1 MTEIE
6 KINNLRAEMLKEGI
20 DLYIIPMRNN
30 LLNTDLKPHEN
41 RIKYISKFSGS
52 AGQIFITL
60 QKASIFVDGRYEL
73 QVKLEV
79 SSKIFEINEMGIQSY
94 IKWIETNLPENCTV
108 GYDPKLFSITEIETY
123 IKRFENH
130 QIKLKSISDNLVDKI
145 WSKIPSQKKAIISDH
160 KIEYS
165 GIKRAEKLNKL
176 RNTFIKS
183 QDEAL
188 FVGDNNFI
196 SSFTNLRA
204 YRNEYTPAI
213 PAFCVITTNNCH
225 LFVENCRIN
234 KNDVTKIATDIKIHD
249 LKDFK
254 RDISNIL
261 KNVKV
266 VKLDKSD
273 TSIFVQEIFKK
284 LNIKVLHQNDINHSK
299 AIKNSIELEAFKKAH
314 ELDAIAICNFLHWI
328 KKQKNLNNLD
338 ELRIVKSIEFF
349 RKEQQ
354 PHYLGPSFSAIVGF
368 NENGAIIH
376 YNATKKTNKKLSG
389 DGLLLIDS
397 GGQYKYG
404 TTDVTRTILV
414 GKANEKMKR
423 LYTVVLK
430 AHIALARKSFNKK
443 TTGAELDNVARSVV
457 KKYGYDYNHG
467 TGHGVGSVLSVH
479 DGILS
484 ISPKEKKANFQEN
497 MVFSNE
503 PGIYLEGLFGIR
515 IENLMVLN
523 KDTKI
528 RNNLCF
534 EILSHIPF
542 ERELFDLNIL
552 NETEVNWINKYH
564 AKVYEKLSSKLK
576 LDQRTWLKNA
586 TLPV

>member
-1 MTEIE
+1 MTETE

-30 LLNTDLKPHEN
+30 LLNNDLKPHEN

-79 SSKIFEINEMGIQSY
+79 NGKIFEINEMGMQSY

-130 QIKLKSISDNLVDKI
+130 HVKIKSISDNLIDKI
-145 WSKIPSQKKAIISDH
+145 WSKVPSQKKVIISDH

-176 RNTFIKS
+176 RNKFIKS

-204 YRNEYTPAI
+204 YRNEFTPAI

-225 LFVENCRIN
+225 LFTENCRIN
-234 KNDVTKIATDIKIHD
+234 KNDVTKIAIDIKIHD

-254 RDISNIL
+254 TDITKIL

-266 VKLDKSD
+266 VKLDKKD
-273 TSIFVQEIFKK
+273 TTIFVQEIFKK
-284 LNIKVLHQNDINHSK
+284 LNIEVLHQNDINHSK
-299 AIKNSIELEAFKKAH
+299 SLKNSIELESFKKAH
-314 ELDAIAICNFLHWI
+314 ELDSIAMCNFLYWI

-338 ELRIVKSIEFF
+338 ELRIVKSLEFF
-349 RKEQQ
+349 RKEQ
-354 PHYLGPSFSAIVGF
+354 PHYLGPSFPAIVGF

-404 TTDVTRTILV
+404 TTDVTRTIPI
-414 GKANEKMKR
+414 GKANEEMKR

-484 ISPKEKKANFQEN
+484 ISPKERRANFIEN

-503 PGIYLEGLFGIR
+503 PGIYIVGLFGIR
-515 IENLMVLN
+515 IENLMVLV
-523 KDTKI
+523 KDKKKE
-528 RNNLCF
+528 NNFYF
-534 EILSHIPF
+534 EILSHIPL

-552 NETEVNWINKYH
+552 SKTEINWINKYH
-564 AKVYEKLSSKLK
+564 RKVYEKLSSKLK
-576 LDQRTWLKNA
+576 LDQRSWLKNA

>member
-30 LLNTDLKPHEN
+30 LLNNDLKPHEN
-41 RIKYISKFSGS
+41 RIKYLSKFSGS

-79 SSKIFEINEMGIQSY
+79 NSKIFEINEMGMQSY

-108 GYDPKLFSITEIETY
+108 GYDPKLFSISEIETY

-130 QIKLKSISDNLVDKI
+130 HIKLKSISDNLIDKI
-145 WSKIPSQKKAIISDH
+145 WSKIPSQKQVIISDH

-165 GIKRAEKLNKL
+165 GIKRAEKLNRLIDK
-176 RNTFIKS
+176 FIKS
-183 QDEAL
+183 KDEAL

-204 YRNEYTPAI
+204 YRNEYTPAV
-213 PAFCVITTNNCH
+213 PAFCVITANNCH
-225 LFVENCRIN
+225 LFLENCRIN
-234 KNDVTKIATDIKIHD
+234 KNDVTKIAKDIRIYD

-254 RDISNIL
+254 RDIANVL
-261 KNVKV
+261 KNVKI
-266 VKLDKSD
+266 VKLDKKD
-273 TSIFVQEIFKK
+273 TTIFVQETLKK

-299 AIKNSIELEAFKKAH
+299 AVKNSIELESFKKAH

-338 ELRIVKSIEFF
+338 ELKIVKSIEFF

-354 PHYLGPSFSAIVGF
+354 PHYLGPSFPAIVGF

-414 GKANEKMKR
+414 GKANEEMRR
-423 LYTVVLK
+423 LYTLVLK
-430 AHIALARKSFNKK
+430 AHIALARVSFNKK
-443 TTGAELDNVARSVV
+443 TTGAELDNVARSVI

-528 RNNLCF
+528 KNNLCF

>member
-6 KINNLRAEMLKEGI
+6 KINNLRAEMFKEGI

-30 LLNTDLKPHEN
+30 LLNNDLKPHEN

-79 SSKIFEINEMGIQSY
+79 NSKIFEINEMGMQSY

-108 GYDPKLFSITEIETY
+108 GYDPKLFSISEIETY

-130 QIKLKSISDNLVDKI
+130 HIKLKSISDNLIDKI
-145 WSKIPSQKKAIISDH
+145 WSKIPSQKQVIISDH

-165 GIKRAEKLNKL
+165 GIKRAEKLNRLIDK
-176 RNTFIKS
+176 FIKS
-183 QDEAL
+183 KDEAL

-204 YRNEYTPAI
+204 YRNEYTPAV
-213 PAFCVITTNNCH
+213 PAFCVITANNCH
-225 LFVENCRIN
+225 LFLENCRIN
-234 KNDVTKIATDIKIHD
+234 KNDVTKIATDIRIHD

-254 RDISNIL
+254 RDIANIL
-261 KNVKV
+261 KNVKI
-266 VKLDKSD
+266 VKLDKKD
-273 TSIFVQEIFKK
+273 TTIFVQETLKK

-299 AIKNSIELEAFKKAH
+299 AVKNSIELESFKKAH
-314 ELDAIAICNFLHWI
+314 ELDAIAICNFLYWI

-338 ELRIVKSIEFF
+338 ELKIVKSIEFF

-354 PHYLGPSFSAIVGF
+354 PHYLGPSFPAIVGF

-414 GKANEKMKR
+414 GKANEEMRR
-423 LYTVVLK
+423 LYTLVLK
-430 AHIALARKSFNKK
+430 AHIALARVSFNKK
-443 TTGAELDNVARSVV
+443 TTGAELDNVARSVI

>member
-30 LLNTDLKPHEN
+30 LLNNDLKPHEN

-79 SSKIFEINEMGIQSY
+79 NSKIFEINEMGMQSY
-94 IKWIETNLPENCTV
+94 IKWIETNLPENCIV
-108 GYDPKLFSITEIETY
+108 GYDPKLFSISEIETY

-130 QIKLKSISDNLVDKI
+130 HIKLKSISDNLIDKI
-145 WSKIPSQKKAIISDH
+145 WSKIPSQKQVIISDH

-165 GIKRAEKLNKL
+165 GIKRAEKLNRLIDK
-176 RNTFIKS
+176 FIKS
-183 QDEAL
+183 KDEAL

-204 YRNEYTPAI
+204 YRNEYTPAV
-213 PAFCVITTNNCH
+213 PAFCVITANNCH
-225 LFVENCRIN
+225 LFLENCRIN
-234 KNDVTKIATDIKIHD
+234 KNDLTKIATDIRIHD

-254 RDISNIL
+254 RDIANIL
-261 KNVKV
+261 KNVKI
-266 VKLDKSD
+266 VKLDKKD
-273 TSIFVQEIFKK
+273 TTIFVQETLKK

-299 AIKNSIELEAFKKAH
+299 AVKNSIELESFKKAH
-314 ELDAIAICNFLHWI
+314 ELDAIAICNFLYWI

-338 ELRIVKSIEFF
+338 ELKIVKSIEFF

-354 PHYLGPSFSAIVGF
+354 PHYLGPSFPAIVGF

-414 GKANEKMKR
+414 GKANEEVRR
-423 LYTVVLK
+423 LYTLVLK
-430 AHIALARKSFNKK
+430 AHIALARVSFNKK
-443 TTGAELDNVARSVV
+443 TTGAELDNVARSVI

>member
-30 LLNTDLKPHEN
+30 LLNNDLKPHEN

-79 SSKIFEINEMGIQSY
+79 NSKIFEINEMGMQSY

-108 GYDPKLFSITEIETY
+108 GYDPKLFSISEIETY

-130 QIKLKSISDNLVDKI
+130 HIKLKSISDNLIDKI
-145 WSKIPSQKKAIISDH
+145 WSKIPSQKQVIISDH

-176 RNTFIKS
+176 IDKFIKS

-204 YRNEYTPAI
+204 YRNEYTPAV
-213 PAFCVITTNNCH
+213 PAFCVITANNCH
-225 LFVENCRIN
+225 LFLENCRIN
-234 KNDVTKIATDIKIHD
+234 KNDVTKIATDIRIHD

-254 RDISNIL
+254 RDIANIL
-261 KNVKV
+261 KNVKI
-266 VKLDKSD
+266 VKLDKKD
-273 TSIFVQEIFKK
+273 TTIFVQETLKK

-299 AIKNSIELEAFKKAH
+299 AIKNSIELESFKKAH
-314 ELDAIAICNFLHWI
+314 ELDAIAICNFLYWI

-338 ELRIVKSIEFF
+338 ELKIVKSIEFF

-354 PHYLGPSFSAIVGF
+354 PHYLGPSFPAIVGF

-414 GKANEKMKR
+414 GKANEEMRR
-423 LYTVVLK
+423 LYTLVLK
-430 AHIALARKSFNKK
+430 AHIALARVSFNKK
-443 TTGAELDNVARSVV
+443 TTGAELDNVARSVI

>member
-30 LLNTDLKPHEN
+30 LLNNDLKPHEN

-79 SSKIFEINEMGIQSY
+79 NSKIFEINEMGMQSY

-108 GYDPKLFSITEIETY
+108 GYDPKLFSISEIETY

-130 QIKLKSISDNLVDKI
+130 HIKLKSISDNLIDKI
-145 WSKIPSQKKAIISDH
+145 WSKIPSQKQVIISDH

-176 RNTFIKS
+176 IDKFIKS

-204 YRNEYTPAI
+204 YRNEYTPAV
-213 PAFCVITTNNCH
+213 PAFCVITANNCH
-225 LFVENCRIN
+225 LFLENCRIN
-234 KNDVTKIATDIKIHD
+234 KNDVTKIATDIRIHD

-254 RDISNIL
+254 RDIANIL
-261 KNVKV
+261 KNVKI
-266 VKLDKSD
+266 VKLDKKD
-273 TSIFVQEIFKK
+273 TTIFVQETLKK
-284 LNIKVLHQNDINHSK
+284 LNIKALHQNDINHSK
-299 AIKNSIELEAFKKAH
+299 AIKNSIELESFKKAH
-314 ELDAIAICNFLHWI
+314 ELDAIAICNFLYWI

-338 ELRIVKSIEFF
+338 ELKIVKSIEFF

-354 PHYLGPSFSAIVGF
+354 PHYLGPSFPAIVGF

-414 GKANEKMKR
+414 GKANEEMRR
-423 LYTVVLK
+423 LYTLVLK
-430 AHIALARKSFNKK
+430 AHIALARVSFNKK
-443 TTGAELDNVARSVV
+443 TTGAELDNVARSVI

-484 ISPKEKKANFQEN
+484 ISPKEKKTNFQEN

>member
-30 LLNTDLKPHEN
+30 LLNNDLKPHEN

-79 SSKIFEINEMGIQSY
+79 NSKIFEINEMGMQSY

-108 GYDPKLFSITEIETY
+108 GYDPKLFSISEIETY

-130 QIKLKSISDNLVDKI
+130 HIKLKSISDNLIDKI
-145 WSKIPSQKKAIISDH
+145 WSKIPSQKQVIISDH

-176 RNTFIKS
+176 IDKFIKS

-204 YRNEYTPAI
+204 YRNEYTPAV
-213 PAFCVITTNNCH
+213 PAFCVITANNCH
-225 LFVENCRIN
+225 LFLENCRIN
-234 KNDVTKIATDIKIHD
+234 KNDVTKIATDIRIHD

-254 RDISNIL
+254 RDIANIL
-261 KNVKV
+261 KNVKI
-266 VKLDKSD
+266 VKLDKKD
-273 TSIFVQEIFKK
+273 TTIFVQETLKE

-299 AIKNSIELEAFKKAH
+299 AVKNSIELESFKKAH
-314 ELDAIAICNFLHWI
+314 ELDAIAICNFLYWI

-338 ELRIVKSIEFF
+338 ELKIVKSIEFF

-354 PHYLGPSFSAIVGF
+354 PHYLGPSFPAIVGF

-414 GKANEKMKR
+414 GKANEEMRR
-423 LYTVVLK
+423 LYTLVLK
-430 AHIALARKSFNKK
+430 SHIALARVSFNKK

>member
-30 LLNTDLKPHEN
+30 LLNNDLKPHEN

-79 SSKIFEINEMGIQSY
+79 NSKIFEINEMGMQSY

-108 GYDPKLFSITEIETY
+108 GYDPKLFSISEIETY
-123 IKRFENH
+123 IKRFKNH
-130 QIKLKSISDNLVDKI
+130 HIKLKSISDNLIDKI
-145 WSKIPSQKKAIISDH
+145 WSKIPSQKQVIISDH

-176 RNTFIKS
+176 IDKFIKS

-204 YRNEYTPAI
+204 YRNEYTPAV
-213 PAFCVITTNNCH
+213 PAFCVITANNCH
-225 LFVENCRIN
+225 LFLENCRIN
-234 KNDVTKIATDIKIHD
+234 KNDVTKIATDIRIHD

-254 RDISNIL
+254 RDIANIL
-261 KNVKV
+261 KNVKI
-266 VKLDKSD
+266 VKLDKKD
-273 TSIFVQEIFKK
+273 TTIFVQETLKK

-299 AIKNSIELEAFKKAH
+299 AIKNSIELESFKKAH
-314 ELDAIAICNFLHWI
+314 ELDAIAICNFLYWI

-338 ELRIVKSIEFF
+338 ELKIVKSIEFF

-354 PHYLGPSFSAIVGF
+354 PHYLGPSFPAIVGF

-414 GKANEKMKR
+414 GKANEEMRR
-423 LYTVVLK
+423 LYTLVLK
-430 AHIALARKSFNKK
+430 AHIALARVSFNKK
-443 TTGAELDNVARSVV
+443 TTGAELDNVARSVI

>member
-30 LLNTDLKPHEN
+30 LLNNDLKPHEN

-79 SSKIFEINEMGIQSY
+79 NSKIFEINEMGMQSY

-108 GYDPKLFSITEIETY
+108 GYDPKLFSISEIETY

-130 QIKLKSISDNLVDKI
+130 HIKLKSISDNLIDKI
-145 WSKIPSQKKAIISDH
+145 WSKIPSQKQVIISDH

-176 RNTFIKS
+176 IDKFIKS

-204 YRNEYTPAI
+204 YRNEYTPAV
-213 PAFCVITTNNCH
+213 PAFCVITANNCH
-225 LFVENCRIN
+225 LFLENCRIN
-234 KNDVTKIATDIKIHD
+234 KNDVTKIATDIRIHD

-254 RDISNIL
+254 RDIANIL
-261 KNVKV
+261 KNVKII
-266 VKLDKSD
+266 KLDKKD
-273 TSIFVQEIFKK
+273 TTIFVQETLKK
-284 LNIKVLHQNDINHSK
+284 LNIKVLHQKDINHSK
-299 AIKNSIELEAFKKAH
+299 AIKNSIELESFKKAH
-314 ELDAIAICNFLHWI
+314 ELDAIAICNFLYWI

-338 ELRIVKSIEFF
+338 ELKIVKSIEFF

-354 PHYLGPSFSAIVGF
+354 PHYLGPSFPAIVGF

-414 GKANEKMKR
+414 GKANEEMRR
-423 LYTVVLK
+423 LYTLVLK
-430 AHIALARKSFNKK
+430 AHIALARVSFNKK
-443 TTGAELDNVARSVV
+443 TTGAELDNVARSVI

>member
-30 LLNTDLKPHEN
+30 LLNNDLKPHEN

-79 SSKIFEINEMGIQSY
+79 NSKIFEINEMGMQSY

-108 GYDPKLFSITEIETY
+108 GYDPKLFSISEIETY

-130 QIKLKSISDNLVDKI
+130 HIKLKSISDNLIDKI
-145 WSKIPSQKKAIISDH
+145 WSKIPSQKQVIISDH

-176 RNTFIKS
+176 IDKFIKS

-204 YRNEYTPAI
+204 YRNEYTPAV
-213 PAFCVITTNNCH
+213 PAFCVITANNCH
-225 LFVENCRIN
+225 LFLENCRIN
-234 KNDVTKIATDIKIHD
+234 KNDVTKIATDIRIHD

-254 RDISNIL
+254 RDIANIL
-261 KNVKV
+261 KNVKI
-266 VKLDKSD
+266 VKLDKKD
-273 TSIFVQEIFKK
+273 TTIFVQETLKK

-299 AIKNSIELEAFKKAH
+299 AVKNSIELESFKKAH
-314 ELDAIAICNFLHWI
+314 ELDAIAICNFLYWI
-328 KKQKNLNNLD
+328 KKQKNLNDLD
-338 ELRIVKSIEFF
+338 ELKIVKSIEFF

-354 PHYLGPSFSAIVGF
+354 PHYLGPSFPAIVGF

-414 GKANEKMKR
+414 GKANEEMRR
-423 LYTVVLK
+423 LYTLVLK
-430 AHIALARKSFNKK
+430 AHIALARVSFNKK
-443 TTGAELDNVARSVV
+443 TTGAELDNVARSVI

>member
-30 LLNTDLKPHEN
+30 LLNNDLKPHEN

-79 SSKIFEINEMGIQSY
+79 NSKIFEINEMGMQSY

-108 GYDPKLFSITEIETY
+108 GYDPKLFSISEIETY

-130 QIKLKSISDNLVDKI
+130 HIKLKSISDNLIDKI
-145 WSKIPSQKKAIISDH
+145 WSKIPSQKQVIISDH

-176 RNTFIKS
+176 KDKFIKS

-204 YRNEYTPAI
+204 YRNEYTPAV
-213 PAFCVITTNNCH
+213 PAFCVITANNCH
-225 LFVENCRIN
+225 LFLENCRIN
-234 KNDVTKIATDIKIHD
+234 KNDVTKIATDIRIHD
-249 LKDFK
+249 SKDFK
-254 RDISNIL
+254 RDIANIL
-261 KNVKV
+261 KNVKI
-266 VKLDKSD
+266 VKLDKKD
-273 TSIFVQEIFKK
+273 TTIFVQETLKK
-284 LNIKVLHQNDINHSK
+284 LNIKALHQNDINHSK
-299 AIKNSIELEAFKKAH
+299 AIKNSIELESFKKAH
-314 ELDAIAICNFLHWI
+314 ELDAIAICNFLYWI

-338 ELRIVKSIEFF
+338 ELKIVKSIEFF

-354 PHYLGPSFSAIVGF
+354 PHYLGPSFPAIVGF

-414 GKANEKMKR
+414 GKANEEMRR
-423 LYTVVLK
+423 LYTLVLK
-430 AHIALARKSFNKK
+430 AHIALARVSFNKK
-443 TTGAELDNVARSVV
+443 TTGAELDNVARSVI

-484 ISPKEKKANFQEN
+484 ISPKEKKTNFQEN

>member
-30 LLNTDLKPHEN
+30 LLNNDLKPHEN

-79 SSKIFEINEMGIQSY
+79 NSKIFEINEMGMQSY

-108 GYDPKLFSITEIETY
+108 GYDPKLFSISEIETY

-130 QIKLKSISDNLVDKI
+130 HIKLKSISDNLIDKI
-145 WSKIPSQKKAIISDH
+145 WSKIPSQKQAIISDH

-176 RNTFIKS
+176 VDKFIKS

-204 YRNEYTPAI
+204 YRNEYTPAV
-213 PAFCVITTNNCH
+213 PAFCVITANNCH
-225 LFVENCRIN
+225 LFLENCRIN
-234 KNDVTKIATDIKIHD
+234 KNDVTKIATDIRIHD

-254 RDISNIL
+254 RDIANIL
-261 KNVKV
+261 KNVKI
-266 VKLDKSD
+266 VKLDKKD
-273 TSIFVQEIFKK
+273 TTIFVQETLKK

-299 AIKNSIELEAFKKAH
+299 AVKNSIELESFKKAH
-314 ELDAIAICNFLHWI
+314 ELDAIAICNFLHWF

-338 ELRIVKSIEFF
+338 ELKIVKSIEFF

-354 PHYLGPSFSAIVGF
+354 PHYLGPSFPAIVGF

-414 GKANEKMKR
+414 GKANEEMRR
-423 LYTVVLK
+423 LYTLVLK

-443 TTGAELDNVARSVV
+443 TTGAELDNVARSVI

-515 IENLMVLN
+515 IENLMVLV

>member
-30 LLNTDLKPHEN
+30 LLNNDLKPHEN

-79 SSKIFEINEMGIQSY
+79 NSKIFEINEMGMQSY

-108 GYDPKLFSITEIETY
+108 GYDPKLFSISEIETY

-130 QIKLKSISDNLVDKI
+130 HIKLKSISDNLIDKI
-145 WSKIPSQKKAIISDH
+145 WSKIPSQKQVIISDH

-165 GIKRAEKLNKL
+165 GIKRAEKLNRLIDK
-176 RNTFIKS
+176 FIKS
-183 QDEAL
+183 KDEAL

-204 YRNEYTPAI
+204 YRNEYTPAV
-213 PAFCVITTNNCH
+213 PAFCVITANNCH
-225 LFVENCRIN
+225 LFLENCRIN
-234 KNDVTKIATDIKIHD
+234 KNDVTKIATDIRIHD

-254 RDISNIL
+254 RDIANIL
-261 KNVKV
+261 KNVKI
-266 VKLDKSD
+266 VKLDKKD
-273 TSIFVQEIFKK
+273 TTIFVQETLKK

-299 AIKNSIELEAFKKAH
+299 AIKNSIELESFKKAH
-314 ELDAIAICNFLHWI
+314 ELDAIAICNFLYWI

-338 ELRIVKSIEFF
+338 ELKIVKSIEFF

-354 PHYLGPSFSAIVGF
+354 PHYLGPSFPAIVGF

-414 GKANEKMKR
+414 GKANEEVRR
-423 LYTVVLK
+423 LYTLVLK
-430 AHIALARKSFNKK
+430 AHIALARVSFNKK
-443 TTGAELDNVARSVV
+443 TTGAELDNVARSVI

>member
-30 LLNTDLKPHEN
+30 LLNNDLKPHEN

-79 SSKIFEINEMGIQSY
+79 NSKIFEINEIGMQSY

-108 GYDPKLFSITEIETY
+108 GYDPKLFSISEIETY

-130 QIKLKSISDNLVDKI
+130 HIKLKSISDNLIDKI
-145 WSKIPSQKKAIISDH
+145 WSKIPSQKQVIISDH

-176 RNTFIKS
+176 IDKFIKS

-204 YRNEYTPAI
+204 YRNEYTPAV
-213 PAFCVITTNNCH
+213 PAFCVITANNCH
-225 LFVENCRIN
+225 LFLENCRIN
-234 KNDVTKIATDIKIHD
+234 KNDVTKIATDIRIHD

-254 RDISNIL
+254 RDIANIL
-261 KNVKV
+261 KNVKI
-266 VKLDKSD
+266 VKLDKKD
-273 TSIFVQEIFKK
+273 TTIFVQETLKK

-299 AIKNSIELEAFKKAH
+299 AVKNSIELESFKKAH
-314 ELDAIAICNFLHWI
+314 ELDAIAICNFLYWI

-338 ELRIVKSIEFF
+338 ELKIVKSIEFF

-354 PHYLGPSFSAIVGF
+354 PHYLGPSFPAIVGF

-414 GKANEKMKR
+414 GKANEEMRR
-423 LYTVVLK
+423 LYTLVLK
-430 AHIALARKSFNKK
+430 AHIALARVSFNKK
-443 TTGAELDNVARSVV
+443 TTGAELDNVARSVI

>member
-30 LLNTDLKPHEN
+30 LLNNDLKPHEN

-79 SSKIFEINEMGIQSY
+79 NSKIFEINEMGMQSY
-94 IKWIETNLPENCTV
+94 IKWIETNLPKNCTI
-108 GYDPKLFSITEIETY
+108 GYDPKLFSISEIETY

-130 QIKLKSISDNLVDKI
+130 HIKLKSISDNLIDKI
-145 WSKIPSQKKAIISDH
+145 WSKIPSQKQVIISDH

-165 GIKRAEKLNKL
+165 GIKRAEKLNRLIDK
-176 RNTFIKS
+176 FIKS

-204 YRNEYTPAI
+204 YRNEYTPAV
-213 PAFCVITTNNCH
+213 PAFCVITANNCH
-225 LFVENCRIN
+225 LFLENCRIN
-234 KNDVTKIATDIKIHD
+234 KNDVTKIATDIRIHD

-254 RDISNIL
+254 RDIANIL
-261 KNVKV
+261 KNVKI
-266 VKLDKSD
+266 VKLDKKD
-273 TSIFVQEIFKK
+273 TTIFVQETLKK

-299 AIKNSIELEAFKKAH
+299 AVKNSIELESFKKAH
-314 ELDAIAICNFLHWI
+314 ELDAIAICNFLYWI

-338 ELRIVKSIEFF
+338 ELKIVKSIEFF

-354 PHYLGPSFSAIVGF
+354 PYYLGPSFPAIVGF

-414 GKANEKMKR
+414 GKANEEMRR
-423 LYTVVLK
+423 LYTLVLK
-430 AHIALARKSFNKK
+430 AHIALARVSFNKK
-443 TTGAELDNVARSVV
+443 TTGAELDNVARSVI

>member
-30 LLNTDLKPHEN
+30 LLNNDLKPHEN

-79 SSKIFEINEMGIQSY
+79 NSKIFEINEMGMQSY

-108 GYDPKLFSITEIETY
+108 GYDPKLFSISEIETY

-130 QIKLKSISDNLVDKI
+130 HIKLKSISDNLIDKI
-145 WSKIPSQKKAIISDH
+145 WSKIPSQKQVIISDH

-176 RNTFIKS
+176 IDKFIKS

-204 YRNEYTPAI
+204 YRNEYTPAV
-213 PAFCVITTNNCH
+213 PAFCVITAINCH
-225 LFVENCRIN
+225 LFLENCRIN
-234 KNDVTKIATDIKIHD
+234 KNDVTKIATDIRIHD

-254 RDISNIL
+254 RDIANIL
-261 KNVKV
+261 KNVKI
-266 VKLDKSD
+266 VKLDKKD
-273 TSIFVQEIFKK
+273 TTIFVQETLKK

-299 AIKNSIELEAFKKAH
+299 AIKNSIELESFKKAH
-314 ELDAIAICNFLHWI
+314 ELDAIAICNFLYWI

-338 ELRIVKSIEFF
+338 ELKIVKSIEFF

-354 PHYLGPSFSAIVGF
+354 PHYLGPSFPAIVGF

-414 GKANEKMKR
+414 GKANEEMRR
-423 LYTVVLK
+423 LYTLVLK
-430 AHIALARKSFNKK
+430 AHIALARVSFNKK
-443 TTGAELDNVARSVV
+443 TTGAELDNVARSVI

-484 ISPKEKKANFQEN
+484 ISPKEKKANFEEN

-586 TLPV
+586 TFPV

>member
-30 LLNTDLKPHEN
+30 LLNNDLKPHEN

-79 SSKIFEINEMGIQSY
+79 NSKIFEINEMGMQSY

-108 GYDPKLFSITEIETY
+108 GYDPKLFSISEIETY

-130 QIKLKSISDNLVDKI
+130 HIKLKSISDNLIDKI
-145 WSKIPSQKKAIISDH
+145 WSKIPSQKQVIISDH

-165 GIKRAEKLNKL
+165 GINRAEKLNKL
-176 RNTFIKS
+176 IDKFIKS

-204 YRNEYTPAI
+204 YRNEYTPAV
-213 PAFCVITTNNCH
+213 PAFCVITANNCH
-225 LFVENCRIN
+225 LFLENCRIN
-234 KNDVTKIATDIKIHD
+234 KNDVTKIATDIRIHD

-254 RDISNIL
+254 RDIANIL
-261 KNVKV
+261 KNVKI
-266 VKLDKSD
+266 VKLDKKD
-273 TSIFVQEIFKK
+273 TTIFVQETLKK

-299 AIKNSIELEAFKKAH
+299 AIKNSIELESFKKAH
-314 ELDAIAICNFLHWI
+314 ELDAIAICNFLYWI

-338 ELRIVKSIEFF
+338 ELKIVKSIEFF

-354 PHYLGPSFSAIVGF
+354 PHYLGPSFPAIVGF

-414 GKANEKMKR
+414 GKANEEMRR
-423 LYTVVLK
+423 LYTLVLK
-430 AHIALARKSFNKK
+430 AHIALARVSFNKK
-443 TTGAELDNVARSVV
+443 TTGAELDNVARSVI

-586 TLPV
+586 TFPV

>member
-30 LLNTDLKPHEN
+30 LLNNDLKPHEN

-52 AGQIFITL
+52 AGQIFITS

-79 SSKIFEINEMGIQSY
+79 NSKIFEINEMGMQSY

-108 GYDPKLFSITEIETY
+108 GYDPKLFSISEIETY

-130 QIKLKSISDNLVDKI
+130 HIKLKSISDNLIDKI
-145 WSKIPSQKKAIISDH
+145 WSKIPSQKQVIISDH

-176 RNTFIKS
+176 IDKFIKS

-204 YRNEYTPAI
+204 YRNEYTPAV
-213 PAFCVITTNNCH
+213 PAFCVITANNCH
-225 LFVENCRIN
+225 LFLENCRIN
-234 KNDVTKIATDIKIHD
+234 KNDVTKIATDIRIHD

-254 RDISNIL
+254 RDIANIL
-261 KNVKV
+261 KNVKI
-266 VKLDKSD
+266 VKLDKKD
-273 TSIFVQEIFKK
+273 TTIFVQETLKK

-299 AIKNSIELEAFKKAH
+299 AVKNSIELESFKKAH
-314 ELDAIAICNFLHWI
+314 ELDAIAMCNFFYWI
-328 KKQKNLNNLD
+328 KKQKNLNDLD
-338 ELRIVKSIEFF
+338 ELKIVKSIEFF

-354 PHYLGPSFSAIVGF
+354 PHYLGPSFPAIVGF

-376 YNATKKTNKKLSG
+376 YKATKKTNKKLSG

-414 GKANEKMKR
+414 GKANEEMRR
-423 LYTVVLK
+423 LYTLVLK
-430 AHIALARKSFNKK
+430 AHIALARVSFNKK

>member
-30 LLNTDLKPHEN
+30 LLNNDLKPHEN

-79 SSKIFEINEMGIQSY
+79 NSKIFEINEMGMQSY

-108 GYDPKLFSITEIETY
+108 GYDPKLFSISEIETY

-130 QIKLKSISDNLVDKI
+130 HIKLKSISDNLIDKI
-145 WSKIPSQKKAIISDH
+145 WSKIPSQKQAIISDH

-176 RNTFIKS
+176 VDKFIKS

-204 YRNEYTPAI
+204 YRNEYTPAV
-213 PAFCVITTNNCH
+213 PAFCVITANNCH
-225 LFVENCRIN
+225 LFLENCRIN
-234 KNDVTKIATDIKIHD
+234 KNDVTKIATDIRIHD

-254 RDISNIL
+254 RDIANIL
-261 KNVKV
+261 KNVKI
-266 VKLDKSD
+266 VKLDKKD
-273 TSIFVQEIFKK
+273 TTIFVQETLKK

-299 AIKNSIELEAFKKAH
+299 AVKNSIELESFKKAH
-314 ELDAIAICNFLHWI
+314 ELDAIAICNFLHWF

-338 ELRIVKSIEFF
+338 ELKIVKSIEFF

-354 PHYLGPSFSAIVGF
+354 PHYLGPSFPAIVGF

-389 DGLLLIDS
+389 NGLLLIDS

-414 GKANEKMKR
+414 GKANEEMRR
-423 LYTVVLK
+423 LYTLVLK
-430 AHIALARKSFNKK
+430 AHIALARVSFNKK
-443 TTGAELDNVARSVV
+443 TTGAELDNVARSII

-515 IENLMVLN
+515 IENLMVLV

>member
-30 LLNTDLKPHEN
+30 LLNNDLKPHEN

-79 SSKIFEINEMGIQSY
+79 NSKIFEINEMGMQSY

-108 GYDPKLFSITEIETY
+108 GYDPKLFSISEIETY

-130 QIKLKSISDNLVDKI
+130 HIKLKSISDNLIDKI
-145 WSKIPSQKKAIISDH
+145 WSKIPSQKQVIISDH

-165 GIKRAEKLNKL
+165 GIKRAEKLNRLIDK
-176 RNTFIKS
+176 FIKS
-183 QDEAL
+183 KDEAL

-204 YRNEYTPAI
+204 YRNEYTPAV
-213 PAFCVITTNNCH
+213 PAFCVITANNCH
-225 LFVENCRIN
+225 LFLENCRIN
-234 KNDVTKIATDIKIHD
+234 KNDVTKIATDIRIHD

-254 RDISNIL
+254 RDIANIL
-261 KNVKV
+261 KNVKI
-266 VKLDKSD
+266 VKLDKKD
-273 TSIFVQEIFKK
+273 TTIFVQETLKK

-299 AIKNSIELEAFKKAH
+299 AVKNSIELESFKKAH
-314 ELDAIAICNFLHWI
+314 ELDAIAICNFLYWI

-338 ELRIVKSIEFF
+338 ELKIVKSIEFF

-354 PHYLGPSFSAIVGF
+354 PHYLGPSFPAIVGF

-414 GKANEKMKR
+414 GKANEEVRR
-423 LYTVVLK
+423 LYTLVLK
-430 AHIALARKSFNKK
+430 AHIALARVSFNKK
-443 TTGAELDNVARSVV
+443 TTGAELDNVARSVI

>member
-30 LLNTDLKPHEN
+30 LLNNDLKPHEN

-79 SSKIFEINEMGIQSY
+79 NSKIFEINEMGMQSY

-108 GYDPKLFSITEIETY
+108 GYDPKLFSISEIETY
-123 IKRFENH
+123 IKRFKNRH
-130 QIKLKSISDNLVDKI
+130 IRLKSISDNLIDKI
-145 WSKIPSQKKAIISDH
+145 WSKIPSQKQVIISDH

-176 RNTFIKS
+176 IDKFIKS

-204 YRNEYTPAI
+204 YRNEYTPAV
-213 PAFCVITTNNCH
+213 PAFCVITANNCH
-225 LFVENCRIN
+225 LFLENCRIN
-234 KNDVTKIATDIKIHD
+234 KNDVTKIATDIRIHD

-254 RDISNIL
+254 RDIANIL
-261 KNVKV
+261 KNVKI
-266 VKLDKSD
+266 VKLDKKD
-273 TSIFVQEIFKK
+273 TTIFVQETLKK

-299 AIKNSIELEAFKKAH
+299 AVKNSIELESFKKAH
-314 ELDAIAICNFLHWI
+314 ELDAIAICNFLYWI

-338 ELRIVKSIEFF
+338 ELKIVKSIEFF

-354 PHYLGPSFSAIVGF
+354 PHYLGPSFPAIVGF

-414 GKANEKMKR
+414 GKANEEMRR
-423 LYTVVLK
+423 LYTLVLK
-430 AHIALARKSFNKK
+430 AHIALARVSFNKK
-443 TTGAELDNVARSVV
+443 TTGAELDNVARSVI

>member
-30 LLNTDLKPHEN
+30 LLNNDLKPHEN

-79 SSKIFEINEMGIQSY
+79 NSKIFEINEMGMQSY
-94 IKWIETNLPENCTV
+94 IKWIETNLPKNCTI

-130 QIKLKSISDNLVDKI
+130 HIKLKSISDNLIDKI
-145 WSKIPSQKKAIISDH
+145 WSKIPSQKQVIISDH

-176 RNTFIKS
+176 IDKFIKS

-204 YRNEYTPAI
+204 YRNEYTPAV
-213 PAFCVITTNNCH
+213 PAFCVITANNCH
-225 LFVENCRIN
+225 LFLENCRIN
-234 KNDVTKIATDIKIHD
+234 KNDVTKIATDIRIHD

-254 RDISNIL
+254 RDIANIL
-261 KNVKV
+261 KNVKI
-266 VKLDKSD
+266 VKLDKKD
-273 TSIFVQEIFKK
+273 TTIFVQETLKK

-299 AIKNSIELEAFKKAH
+299 AVKNSIELESFKKAH
-314 ELDAIAICNFLHWI
+314 ELDAIAICNFLYWI

-338 ELRIVKSIEFF
+338 ELKIVKSIEFF

-354 PHYLGPSFSAIVGF
+354 PHYLGPSFPAIVGF

-414 GKANEKMKR
+414 GKANEEMRR
-423 LYTVVLK
+423 LYTLVLK
-430 AHIALARKSFNKK
+430 AHIALARVSFNKK
-443 TTGAELDNVARSVV
+443 TTGAELDNVARSVI

>member
-1 MTEIE
+1 MIEIE

-30 LLNTDLKPHEN
+30 LLNNDLKPHEN

-79 SSKIFEINEMGIQSY
+79 NSKIFEINEMGMQSY

-108 GYDPKLFSITEIETY
+108 GYDPKLFSISEIETY

-130 QIKLKSISDNLVDKI
+130 HIKLKSISDNLIDKI
-145 WSKIPSQKKAIISDH
+145 WSKIPSQKQVIISDH

-176 RNTFIKS
+176 IDKFIKS

-213 PAFCVITTNNCH
+213 PAFCVITANNCH
-225 LFVENCRIN
+225 LFLENCRIN
-234 KNDVTKIATDIKIHD
+234 KNDVTKIATDIRIHD

-254 RDISNIL
+254 RDIANIL
-261 KNVKV
+261 KNVKI
-266 VKLDKSD
+266 VKLDKKD
-273 TSIFVQEIFKK
+273 TTIFVQETLKK

-299 AIKNSIELEAFKKAH
+299 AVKNSIELESFKKAH
-314 ELDAIAICNFLHWI
+314 ELDAIAICNFLYWI
-328 KKQKNLNNLD
+328 KKQKNLNDLD
-338 ELRIVKSIEFF
+338 ELKIVKSIEFF

-354 PHYLGPSFSAIVGF
+354 PHYLGPSFPAIVGF

-376 YNATKKTNKKLSG
+376 YKATKKTNKKLSG

-414 GKANEKMKR
+414 GKANEEMRR
-423 LYTVVLK
+423 LYTLVLK
-430 AHIALARKSFNKK
+430 AHIALARVSFNKK
-443 TTGAELDNVARSVV
+443 TTGAELDNVARSVI

-576 LDQRTWLKNA
+576 FDQRTWLKNA

>member
-30 LLNTDLKPHEN
+30 LLNNDLKPHEN

-79 SSKIFEINEMGIQSY
+79 NSKIFEINEMGMQSY
-94 IKWIETNLPENCTV
+94 IKWMETNLPENCTV
-108 GYDPKLFSITEIETY
+108 GYDPKLFSISEIETY

-130 QIKLKSISDNLVDKI
+130 HIKLKSISDNLIDKI
-145 WSKIPSQKKAIISDH
+145 WSKIPSQKQVIISDH

-176 RNTFIKS
+176 IDKFIKS

-204 YRNEYTPAI
+204 YRNEYTPAV
-213 PAFCVITTNNCH
+213 PAFCVITANNCH
-225 LFVENCRIN
+225 LFLENCRIN
-234 KNDVTKIATDIKIHD
+234 KNDVTKIATDIRIHD

-254 RDISNIL
+254 RDIANIL
-261 KNVKV
+261 KNVKI
-266 VKLDKSD
+266 VKLDKKD
-273 TSIFVQEIFKK
+273 TTIFVQETLKK

-299 AIKNSIELEAFKKAH
+299 AVKNSIELESFKKAH
-314 ELDAIAICNFLHWI
+314 ELDAIAICNFLYWI

-338 ELRIVKSIEFF
+338 ELKIVKSIEFF

-354 PHYLGPSFSAIVGF
+354 PYYLGPSFPAIVGF

-414 GKANEKMKR
+414 GKANEEMRR
-423 LYTVVLK
+423 LYTLVLK
-430 AHIALARKSFNKK
+430 AHIALARVSFNKK
-443 TTGAELDNVARSVV
+443 TTGAELDNVARSVI

>member
-30 LLNTDLKPHEN
+30 LLNNDLKPHEN

-79 SSKIFEINEMGIQSY
+79 NSKIFEINEMGMQSY

-108 GYDPKLFSITEIETY
+108 GYDPKLFSISEIETY

-130 QIKLKSISDNLVDKI
+130 HIKLKSISDNLIDKI
-145 WSKIPSQKKAIISDH
+145 WSKIPSQKQVIISDH

-165 GIKRAEKLNKL
+165 GIKRAEKLNRLIDK
-176 RNTFIKS
+176 FIKS
-183 QDEAL
+183 KDEAL

-204 YRNEYTPAI
+204 YRNEYTPAV
-213 PAFCVITTNNCH
+213 PAFCVITANNCH
-225 LFVENCRIN
+225 LFLENCRIN
-234 KNDVTKIATDIKIHD
+234 KNDVTKIATDIRIHD

-254 RDISNIL
+254 RDIANIL
-261 KNVKV
+261 KNVKI
-266 VKLDKSD
+266 VKLDKKD
-273 TSIFVQEIFKK
+273 TTIFVQETFKK

-299 AIKNSIELEAFKKAH
+299 AVKNSIELESFKKAH
-314 ELDAIAICNFLHWI
+314 ELDAIAICNFLYWI

-338 ELRIVKSIEFF
+338 ELKIVKSIEFF

-354 PHYLGPSFSAIVGF
+354 PHYLGPSFPAIVGF

-414 GKANEKMKR
+414 GKANEEVRR
-423 LYTVVLK
+423 LYTLVLK
-430 AHIALARKSFNKK
+430 AHIALARVSFNKK
-443 TTGAELDNVARSVV
+443 TTGAELDNVARSVI

>member
-30 LLNTDLKPHEN
+30 LLNNDLKPHEN

-79 SSKIFEINEMGIQSY
+79 NSKIFEINEMGMQSY

-108 GYDPKLFSITEIETY
+108 GYDPKLFSISEIETY

-130 QIKLKSISDNLVDKI
+130 HIKLKSISDNLIDKI
-145 WSKIPSQKKAIISDH
+145 WSKIPSQKQVIISDH

-176 RNTFIKS
+176 IDKFIKS

-204 YRNEYTPAI
+204 YRNEYTPAV
-213 PAFCVITTNNCH
+213 PAFCVITANNCH
-225 LFVENCRIN
+225 LFLENCRIN
-234 KNDVTKIATDIKIHD
+234 KNDVTKIATDIRIHD

-254 RDISNIL
+254 RDIANIL
-261 KNVKV
+261 KNVKI
-266 VKLDKSD
+266 VKLDKKD
-273 TSIFVQEIFKK
+273 TTIFVQETLKK
-284 LNIKVLHQNDINHSK
+284 LNIKALHQNDINHSK
-299 AIKNSIELEAFKKAH
+299 AIKNSIELESFKKAH
-314 ELDAIAICNFLHWI
+314 ELDAIAICNFLYWI

-338 ELRIVKSIEFF
+338 ELKIVKSIEFF

-354 PHYLGPSFSAIVGF
+354 PHYLGPSFPAIVGF

-414 GKANEKMKR
+414 GKANEEMRR
-423 LYTVVLK
+423 LYTLVLK
-430 AHIALARKSFNKK
+430 AHIALARVSFKSK
-443 TTGAELDNVARSVV
+443 TTGAELDNVARSVI

>member
-30 LLNTDLKPHEN
+30 LLNNDLKPHEN

-79 SSKIFEINEMGIQSY
+79 NSKIFEINEMGMQSY

-108 GYDPKLFSITEIETY
+108 GYDPKLFSISEIETY

-130 QIKLKSISDNLVDKI
+130 HIKLKSISDNLIDKI
-145 WSKIPSQKKAIISDH
+145 WSKIPSQKQVIISDH

-176 RNTFIKS
+176 IDKFIKS

-204 YRNEYTPAI
+204 YRNEYTPAV
-213 PAFCVITTNNCH
+213 PAFCVITANNCH
-225 LFVENCRIN
+225 LFLENCRIN
-234 KNDVTKIATDIKIHD
+234 KNDVTKIATDIRIHD

-254 RDISNIL
+254 RDIANIL
-261 KNVKV
+261 KNVKI
-266 VKLDKSD
+266 VKLDKKD
-273 TSIFVQEIFKK
+273 TTIFVQETLKR

-299 AIKNSIELEAFKKAH
+299 AVKNSIELESFKKAH
-314 ELDAIAICNFLHWI
+314 ELDAIAICNFLYWI

-338 ELRIVKSIEFF
+338 ELKIVKSIEFF

-354 PHYLGPSFSAIVGF
+354 PHYLGPSFPAIVGF

-414 GKANEKMKR
+414 GKANEEMRR
-423 LYTVVLK
+423 LYTLVLK
-430 AHIALARKSFNKK
+430 AHIALARMSFNKK
-443 TTGAELDNVARSVV
+443 TTGAELDNVARSVI

>member
-6 KINNLRAEMLKEGI
+6 KINNLRAEMFKEGI

-30 LLNTDLKPHEN
+30 LLNNDLKPHEN

-52 AGQIFITL
+52 AGQIFITS

-79 SSKIFEINEMGIQSY
+79 NSKIFEINEMGMQSY

-108 GYDPKLFSITEIETY
+108 GYDPKLFSISEIETY

-130 QIKLKSISDNLVDKI
+130 HIKLKSISDNLIDKI
-145 WSKIPSQKKAIISDH
+145 WSKIPSQKQVIISDH

-165 GIKRAEKLNKL
+165 GIKRAEKLNRLIDK
-176 RNTFIKS
+176 FIKS

-204 YRNEYTPAI
+204 YRNEYTPAV
-213 PAFCVITTNNCH
+213 PAFCVITANNCH
-225 LFVENCRIN
+225 LFLENCRIN
-234 KNDVTKIATDIKIHD
+234 KNDVTKIATDIRIHD

-254 RDISNIL
+254 RDIANIL
-261 KNVKV
+261 KNVRI
-266 VKLDKSD
+266 VKLDKKD
-273 TSIFVQEIFKK
+273 TTIFVQETLKK

-299 AIKNSIELEAFKKAH
+299 AVKNSIELESFKKAH
-314 ELDAIAICNFLHWI
+314 ELDAIAICNFLYWI

-338 ELRIVKSIEFF
+338 ELKIVKSIEFF

-354 PHYLGPSFSAIVGF
+354 PHYLGPSFPAIVGF

-414 GKANEKMKR
+414 GKANEEMRR
-423 LYTVVLK
+423 LYTLVLK
-430 AHIALARKSFNKK
+430 AHIALARVSFNKK
-443 TTGAELDNVARSVV
+443 TTGAELDNVARSVI

>member
-30 LLNTDLKPHEN
+30 LLNADLKPHEN

-79 SSKIFEINEMGIQSY
+79 NSKIFEINEMGMQSY

-108 GYDPKLFSITEIETY
+108 GYDPKLFSISEIETY

-130 QIKLKSISDNLVDKI
+130 HIKLKSISDNLIDKI
-145 WSKIPSQKKAIISDH
+145 WSKIPSQKQVIISDH

-176 RNTFIKS
+176 IDKFIKS

-204 YRNEYTPAI
+204 YRNEYTPAV
-213 PAFCVITTNNCH
+213 PAFCVITANNCH
-225 LFVENCRIN
+225 LFLENCRIN
-234 KNDVTKIATDIKIHD
+234 KNDVTKIATDIRIHD

-254 RDISNIL
+254 RDIANIL
-261 KNVKV
+261 KNVKI
-266 VKLDKSD
+266 VKLDKKD
-273 TSIFVQEIFKK
+273 TTIFVQETLKK
-284 LNIKVLHQNDINHSK
+284 LNIKVLHQKDINHSK
-299 AIKNSIELEAFKKAH
+299 AIKNSIELESFKKAH
-314 ELDAIAICNFLHWI
+314 ELDAIAICNFLYWI

-338 ELRIVKSIEFF
+338 ELKIVKSIEFF

-354 PHYLGPSFSAIVGF
+354 PHYLGPSFPAIVGF

-414 GKANEKMKR
+414 GKANEEMRR
-423 LYTVVLK
+423 LYTLVLK
-430 AHIALARKSFNKK
+430 AHIALARVSFNKK
-443 TTGAELDNVARSVV
+443 TTGAELDNVARSVI

>member
-30 LLNTDLKPHEN
+30 LLNNDLKPHEN

-130 QIKLKSISDNLVDKI
+130 HIKLKSISDNLVDKI

-314 ELDAIAICNFLHWI
+314 ELDAIAICNFLYWI

-354 PHYLGPSFSAIVGF
+354 PHYLGPSFPTIVGF

-404 TTDVTRTILV
+404 TTDVTRTLLV
-414 GKANEKMKR
+414 GKANEEMRR
-423 LYTVVLK
+423 LYTIVLK
-430 AHIALARKSFNKK
+430 AHIALASKSFDKK

-484 ISPKEKKANFQEN
+484 ISPKEKRANFKEN

-503 PGIYLEGLFGIR
+503 PGIYLEGIFGIR

-523 KDTKI
+523 KDEKI
-528 RNNLCF
+528 ENNLCF
-534 EILSHIPF
+534 EILSHIPL

-552 NETEVNWINKYH
+552 NKTELDWINKYH
-564 AKVYEKLSSKLK
+564 TRVYEKLSSKLK

>member
-6 KINNLRAEMLKEGI
+6 KINNLRAEMFKEGI

-30 LLNTDLKPHEN
+30 LLNNDLKPHEN

-79 SSKIFEINEMGIQSY
+79 NSKIFEINEMGMQSY

-108 GYDPKLFSITEIETY
+108 GYDPKLFSISEIETY

-130 QIKLKSISDNLVDKI
+130 HIKLKSISDNLIDKI
-145 WSKIPSQKKAIISDH
+145 WSKIPSQKQVIISDH

-165 GIKRAEKLNKL
+165 GIKRAEKLNRLIDK
-176 RNTFIKS
+176 FIKS

-204 YRNEYTPAI
+204 YRNEYTPAV
-213 PAFCVITTNNCH
+213 PAFCVITANNCH
-225 LFVENCRIN
+225 LFLENCRIN
-234 KNDVTKIATDIKIHD
+234 KNDVTKIATDIRIHD

-254 RDISNIL
+254 RDIANIL
-261 KNVKV
+261 KNVKI
-266 VKLDKSD
+266 VKLDKKD
-273 TSIFVQEIFKK
+273 TTIFVQETLKK

-299 AIKNSIELEAFKKAH
+299 AVKNSIELESFKKAH
-314 ELDAIAICNFLHWI
+314 ELDAIAICNFLYWI

-338 ELRIVKSIEFF
+338 ELKIVKSIEFF

-354 PHYLGPSFSAIVGF
+354 PHYLGPSFRAIVGF

-414 GKANEKMKR
+414 GKANEEVRR
-423 LYTVVLK
+423 LYTLVLK
-430 AHIALARKSFNKK
+430 AHIALARVSFNKK
-443 TTGAELDNVARSVV
+443 TTGAELDNVARSVI

>member
-30 LLNTDLKPHEN
+30 LLNADLKPHEN

-79 SSKIFEINEMGIQSY
+79 NSKIFEINEMGMQSY

-108 GYDPKLFSITEIETY
+108 GYDPKLFSISEIETY

-130 QIKLKSISDNLVDKI
+130 HIKLKSISDNLIDKI
-145 WSKIPSQKKAIISDH
+145 WSRIPSQKQVIISDH

-176 RNTFIKS
+176 IDKFIKS

-204 YRNEYTPAI
+204 YRNEYTPAV
-213 PAFCVITTNNCH
+213 PAFCVITANNCH
-225 LFVENCRIN
+225 LFLENCRIN
-234 KNDVTKIATDIKIHD
+234 KNDVTKIATDIRIHD

-254 RDISNIL
+254 RDIANIL
-261 KNVKV
+261 KNVKI
-266 VKLDKSD
+266 VKLDKKD
-273 TSIFVQEIFKK
+273 TTIFVQETLKK
-284 LNIKVLHQNDINHSK
+284 LNIKALHQNDINHSK
-299 AIKNSIELEAFKKAH
+299 AIKNSIELESFKKAH
-314 ELDAIAICNFLHWI
+314 ELDAIAICNFLYWI

-338 ELRIVKSIEFF
+338 ELKIVKSIEFF

-354 PHYLGPSFSAIVGF
+354 PHYLGPSFPAIVGF

-414 GKANEKMKR
+414 GKANEEMRR
-423 LYTVVLK
+423 LYTLVLK
-430 AHIALARKSFNKK
+430 AHIALARVSFNKK
-443 TTGAELDNVARSVV
+443 TTGAELDNVARSVI

-484 ISPKEKKANFQEN
+484 ISPKEKKTNFQEN

>member
-30 LLNTDLKPHEN
+30 LLNNDLKPHEN

-73 QVKLEV
+73 QVRLEV
-79 SSKIFEINEMGIQSY
+79 NNKIFEINEMGMQSY
-94 IKWIETNLPENCTV
+94 IKWIETNLPKNCTI

-123 IKRFENH
+123 IKRFENNH
-130 QIKLKSISDNLVDKI
+130 IKLKSISDNLVDKI
-145 WSKIPSQKKAIISDH
+145 LSKIPNQKQVIISDH

-165 GIKRAEKLNKL
+165 GIKRAEKLDKL
-176 RNTFIKS
+176 RDKYIKS

-188 FVGDNNFI
+188 FIGDNNFI

-204 YRNEYTPAI
+204 YRNEYTPAV
-213 PAFCVITTNNCH
+213 PAFCVITANNCH
-225 LFVENCRIN
+225 LFLENCRIN
-234 KNDVTKIATDIKIHD
+234 KNDVTKIAKDIRIYD

-254 RDISNIL
+254 RDIANVL
-261 KNVKV
+261 KNVKI
-266 VKLDKSD
+266 VKLDKKD
-273 TSIFVQEIFKK
+273 TTIFVQETLKK

-299 AIKNSIELEAFKKAH
+299 AVKNSIELESFKKAH
-314 ELDAIAICNFLHWI
+314 ELDAIAMCNFFYWI
-328 KKQKNLNNLD
+328 KKQKNLNDLD
-338 ELRIVKSIEFF
+338 ELKIVKSIEFF

-354 PHYLGPSFSAIVGF
+354 PHYLGPSFRAIVGF

-414 GKANEKMKR
+414 GKANEEMRR
-423 LYTVVLK
+423 LYTLVLK
-430 AHIALARKSFNKK
+430 AHIALARVSFNKK
-443 TTGAELDNVARSVV
+443 TTGAELDNVARSVI

-523 KDTKI
+523 KDKKI

>member
-30 LLNTDLKPHEN
+30 LLNNDLKPHEN

-79 SSKIFEINEMGIQSY
+79 NSKIFEINEMGMQSY
-94 IKWIETNLPENCTV
+94 IKWIAKNLPENCTV

-130 QIKLKSISDNLVDKI
+130 HIKLKSISDNLVDKI
-145 WSKIPSQKKAIISDH
+145 WLKIPNQKQVIISDH

-165 GIKRAEKLNKL
+165 GINRAEKLYKL
-176 RNTFIKS
+176 KDKFIKS

-188 FVGDNNFI
+188 FFGDNNFI

-213 PAFCVITTNNCH
+213 PAFCVITANNCH

-234 KNDVTKIATDIKIHD
+234 KNDVTKIAKDIRIHD

-254 RDISNIL
+254 RDITNIL
-261 KNVKV
+261 KDVKI
-266 VKLDKSD
+266 VKLDKKD
-273 TSIFVQEIFKK
+273 TTIFVQEIFKK
-284 LNIKVLHQNDINHSK
+284 LNIKVLDQNDINHSK
-299 AIKNSIELEAFKKAH
+299 AVKNSIELESFKKAH
-314 ELDAIAICNFLHWI
+314 ELDAIAICNFFYWI

-338 ELRIVKSIEFF
+338 ELRIVKSIEYF

-354 PHYLGPSFSAIVGF
+354 PHYLGPSFPTIVGF

-404 TTDVTRTILV
+404 TTDVTRTLLV
-414 GKANEKMKR
+414 GKANEEMRR
-423 LYTVVLK
+423 LYTIVLK
-430 AHIALARKSFNKK
+430 AHIALASKSFDKK
-443 TTGAELDNVARSVV
+443 TTGAELDNVARSVI

-467 TGHGVGSVLSVH
+467 TGHGVGSALYVH

-484 ISPKEKKANFQEN
+484 ISPKEKKTDFQEN

-523 KDTKI
+523 KDKKLE
-528 RNNLCF
+528 NNLCF

-552 NETEVNWINKYH
+552 NENEVNWINKYH
-564 AKVYEKLSSKLK
+564 TKVYEKLSSKLK
-576 LDQRTWLKNA
+576 LDQRIWLKNA

>member
-30 LLNTDLKPHEN
+30 LLNNDLKPHEN

-79 SSKIFEINEMGIQSY
+79 NSKIFEINEMGMQSY

-108 GYDPKLFSITEIETY
+108 GYDPKLFSISEIETY

-130 QIKLKSISDNLVDKI
+130 HIKLKSISDNLIDKI
-145 WSKIPSQKKAIISDH
+145 WSKIPSQKQVIISDH

-176 RNTFIKS
+176 IDKFIKS

-204 YRNEYTPAI
+204 YRNEYTPAV
-213 PAFCVITTNNCH
+213 PAFCVITANNCH
-225 LFVENCRIN
+225 LFLENCRIN
-234 KNDVTKIATDIKIHD
+234 KNDVTKIATDIRIHD

-254 RDISNIL
+254 RDIANIL
-261 KNVKV
+261 KNVKI
-266 VKLDKSD
+266 VKLDKKD
-273 TSIFVQEIFKK
+273 TTIFVQETLKK

-299 AIKNSIELEAFKKAH
+299 AIMNSVELESFKKAH
-314 ELDAIAICNFLHWI
+314 ELDAIAICNFLYWI

-338 ELRIVKSIEFF
+338 ELKIVKSIEFF

-354 PHYLGPSFSAIVGF
+354 PHYLGPSFPAIVGF

-414 GKANEKMKR
+414 GKANEEMRR
-423 LYTVVLK
+423 LYTLVLK
-430 AHIALARKSFNKK
+430 AHIALARVSFNKK
-443 TTGAELDNVARSVV
+443 TTGAELDNVARSVI

>member
-30 LLNTDLKPHEN
+30 LLNNDLKPHEN

-79 SSKIFEINEMGIQSY
+79 NSKIFEINEMGMQSY

-108 GYDPKLFSITEIETY
+108 GYDPKLFSISEIETY

-130 QIKLKSISDNLVDKI
+130 HIKLKSISDNLIDKI
-145 WSKIPSQKKAIISDH
+145 WSKIPSQKQVIISDH

-176 RNTFIKS
+176 IDKFIKS

-204 YRNEYTPAI
+204 YRNEYTPAV
-213 PAFCVITTNNCH
+213 PAFCLITANNCH
-225 LFVENCRIN
+225 LFLENCRIN
-234 KNDVTKIATDIKIHD
+234 KNDVTKIATDIRIHD

-254 RDISNIL
+254 RDIANIL
-261 KNVKV
+261 KNVKI
-266 VKLDKSD
+266 VKLDKKD
-273 TSIFVQEIFKK
+273 TTIFVQETLKK

-299 AIKNSIELEAFKKAH
+299 AVKNSIELESFKKAH
-314 ELDAIAICNFLHWI
+314 ELDAIAICNFLYWI

-338 ELRIVKSIEFF
+338 ELKIVKSIEFF

-354 PHYLGPSFSAIVGF
+354 PHYLGPSFPAIVGF

-414 GKANEKMKR
+414 GKANEEMRR
-423 LYTVVLK
+423 LYTLVLK
-430 AHIALARKSFNKK
+430 AHIALARVSFNKK
-443 TTGAELDNVARSVV
+443 TTGAELDNVARSVI

>member
-30 LLNTDLKPHEN
+30 LLNNDLKPHEN

-79 SSKIFEINEMGIQSY
+79 NSKIFEINEMGMQSY

-108 GYDPKLFSITEIETY
+108 GYDPKLFSISEIETY

-130 QIKLKSISDNLVDKI
+130 HIKLKSISDNLIDKI
-145 WSKIPSQKKAIISDH
+145 WSKIPSQKQVIISDH

-176 RNTFIKS
+176 IDKFIKS

-204 YRNEYTPAI
+204 YRNEYTPAV
-213 PAFCVITTNNCH
+213 PAFCVITANNCH
-225 LFVENCRIN
+225 LFLENCRIN
-234 KNDVTKIATDIKIHD
+234 KNDVTKIATDIRIHD

-254 RDISNIL
+254 RDIANIL
-261 KNVKV
+261 KNVKI
-266 VKLDKSD
+266 VKLDKKD
-273 TSIFVQEIFKK
+273 TTIFVQETLKK

-299 AIKNSIELEAFKKAH
+299 AVKNSIELESFKKAH
-314 ELDAIAICNFLHWI
+314 ELDAIAICNFLYWI

-338 ELRIVKSIEFF
+338 ELKIVKSIEFF

-354 PHYLGPSFSAIVGF
+354 PHYLGPSFPAIVGF

-414 GKANEKMKR
+414 GKANEDMRR
-423 LYTVVLK
+423 LYTLVLK
-430 AHIALARKSFNKK
+430 AHIALARVSFNKK
-443 TTGAELDNVARSVV
+443 TTGAELDNVARSVI

-528 RNNLCF
+528 KNNLCF

>member
-30 LLNTDLKPHEN
+30 LLNNDLKPHEN

-79 SSKIFEINEMGIQSY
+79 NSKIFEINEMGMQSY

-108 GYDPKLFSITEIETY
+108 GYDPKLFSISEIETY

-130 QIKLKSISDNLVDKI
+130 HIKLKSISDNLIDKI
-145 WSKIPSQKKAIISDH
+145 WSKIPSQKQVIISDH

-165 GIKRAEKLNKL
+165 GIKRAEKLNRLIDK
-176 RNTFIKS
+176 FIKS
-183 QDEAL
+183 KDEAL

-204 YRNEYTPAI
+204 YRNEYTPAV
-213 PAFCVITTNNCH
+213 PAFCVITANNCH
-225 LFVENCRIN
+225 LFLENCRIN
-234 KNDVTKIATDIKIHD
+234 KNDVTKIATDIRIHD

-254 RDISNIL
+254 RDIANIL
-261 KNVKV
+261 KNVKI
-266 VKLDKSD
+266 VKLDKKD
-273 TSIFVQEIFKK
+273 TTIFVQETLKK

-299 AIKNSIELEAFKKAH
+299 AVKNSIELESFKKAH
-314 ELDAIAICNFLHWI
+314 ELDAIAMCNFFYWI
-328 KKQKNLNNLD
+328 KKQKNLNDLD
-338 ELRIVKSIEFF
+338 ELKIVKSIEFF

-354 PHYLGPSFSAIVGF
+354 PHYLGPSFPAIVGF

-414 GKANEKMKR
+414 GKANEEMRR
-423 LYTVVLK
+423 LYTLVLK
-430 AHIALARKSFNKK
+430 AHIALARVSFNKK
-443 TTGAELDNVARSVV
+443 TTGAELDNVARSVI

-534 EILSHIPF
+534 EVLSHIPF

>member
-30 LLNTDLKPHEN
+30 LLNNDLKPHEN

-79 SSKIFEINEMGIQSY
+79 NSKIFEINEMGMQSY

-108 GYDPKLFSITEIETY
+108 GYDPKLFSISEIETY

-130 QIKLKSISDNLVDKI
+130 HIKLKSISDNLIDKI
-145 WSKIPSQKKAIISDH
+145 WSKIPSQKQVIISDH

-165 GIKRAEKLNKL
+165 GIKRAEKLNRLIDK
-176 RNTFIKS
+176 FIKS

-204 YRNEYTPAI
+204 YRNEYTPAV
-213 PAFCVITTNNCH
+213 PAFCVITANNCH
-225 LFVENCRIN
+225 LFLENCRIN
-234 KNDVTKIATDIKIHD
+234 KNDVTKIATDIRIHD

-254 RDISNIL
+254 RDIANIL
-261 KNVKV
+261 KNVKI
-266 VKLDKSD
+266 VKLDKKD
-273 TSIFVQEIFKK
+273 TTIFVQETLKK

-299 AIKNSIELEAFKKAH
+299 AVKNSIELESFKKAH
-314 ELDAIAICNFLHWI
+314 ELDAIAICNFLYWI

-338 ELRIVKSIEFF
+338 ELKIVKSIEFF

-354 PHYLGPSFSAIVGF
+354 PHYLGPSFPAIVGF

-414 GKANEKMKR
+414 GKANEEMRR
-423 LYTVVLK
+423 LYTLVLK
-430 AHIALARKSFNKK
+430 SHIALARVSFNKK

-564 AKVYEKLSSKLK
+564 AKVYEKLSSKLE